1 MKTGKLLLC
10 ALSLMVLLPAM
21 VYAQD
26 KIIEEHYIRE
36 NGVSAIWILCN
47 ISYAGM
53 LAQNQRLF
61 GWRIISFIFGFPGTL
76 LTLLVVKEGSE
87 RAYGIDLPK
96 KKP

>member
-1 MKTGKLLLC
+1 MNPGKLVLC
-10 ALSLMVLLPAM
+10 ALSLMVLLPVM

-26 KIIEEHYIRE
+26 KIIVTHYVRD
-36 NGVSAIWILCN
+36 NGGSAIWILCN

-76 LTLLVVKEGSE
+76 LTLLVVKEGGE